1 MTETP
6 CSRGSVAEAY
16 DTWQLVEEK
25 CCPTCSGPK
34 GHGLGLE
41 AGQERRPAA
50 IGLPLVLY
58 DVPLAVRASG
68 GAADRWLR
76 RWVSG

>member
-1 MTETP
+1 MAASGGKVLSYVQWP
-6 CSRGSVAEAY
+6 NGSR
-16 DTWQLVEEK
+16 
-25 CCPTCSGPK
+25 
-34 GHGLGLE
+34 LGLE